1 MGGSAVG
8 TLTRAV
14 VLLIVLGLAGCSA
27 PGARYSA
34 GYAHPHRSHETA
46 GSGASAHEHVADLGG
61 GSRGVASFYSGRAA
75 TGERVGSNVL
85 TAAHRTLPFGTKV
98 RVTNL
103 KNGQSVTVRIND
115 RGPFVR
121 NRSIDLSDGAAGVI
135 GMKGAGV
142 APVRMEVLRAN

>member
-1 MGGSAVG
+1 MGDSAVG
-8 TLTRAV
+8 TLARAIA
-14 VLLIVLGLAGCSA
+14 LLIMLGLAGCGA
-27 PGARYSA
+27 PGTRYSA
-34 GYAHPHRSHETA
+34 SYAHHHRGYETA
-46 GSGASAHEHVADLGG
+46 RSSPSAGEHVADLGS

-115 RGPFVR
+115 RGPFLR

-142 APVRMEVLRAN
+142 APVRMEVIR

>member
-1 MGGSAVG
+1 MGDSAVG

-14 VLLIVLGLAGCSA
+14 AVLMVFGLAGCSA

-46 GSGASAHEHVADLGG
+46 GSTTPAREQVADLGG

-115 RGPFVR
+115 RGPFIR

-142 APVRMEVLRAN
+142 APVRMEVIR